1 MWKFQRKLASHLF
14 HAKNFRDII
23 CIVFEEETKILL
35 NILQEAANRNDTID
49 LQDLF
54 FRFTLDSFG
63 K

>member
-1 MWKFQRKLASHLF
+1 MWRFQRKLASYLF
-14 HAKNFRDII
+14 RRENFRDVI
-23 CIVFEEETKILL
+23 CIVFEEETKIIL
-35 NILQEAANRNDTID
+35 NILKEAAKNGDIID